1 MKIVI
6 SGLMVCLSMAA
17 CNIRESKETGGR
29 YATDPAQLV
38 AKGREL
44 AGNYGNCLHWQALE
58 KMNEED
64 LKAWQAYLKATEPV
78 VQR

>member
-6 SGLMVCLSMAA
+6 SGLMVCLSMVA

-29 YATDPAQLV
+29 YAANPTQLV
-38 AKGREL
+38 AKGKEL

-58 KMNEED
+58 EMNEEE
-64 LKAWQAYLKATEPV
+64 LRAWQAYLKATESV
-78 VQR
+78 AER

>member
-1 MKIVI
+1 
-6 SGLMVCLSMAA
+6 MAA

-38 AKGREL
+38 AKGKEL

-58 KMNEED
+58 EMNEEE
-64 LKAWQAYLKATEPV
+64 LKAWPRSLWCKGNFVYLKIRPLWQE
-78 VQR
+78 R